1 MGWIEDPQTVTAAVV
16 FFTAAALTGLGR
28 LIFDPRRASLGPAT
42 LIPVALFVVVG
53 APNIPPTSPL
63 DQIAILGL
71 AGFVLGGFVELE
83 GYNQWPRRGLI
94 IVAPMVGLIWVI
106 ARTKE
111 FDLAI
116 ADRNFAVFIFLGVF
130 IAGIRTSRGKGS
142 ALMAPTFLMAA
153 AGGLFVLSWIN
164 GNFDLAKI
172 SAVIGVSIGG
182 FFAWNWPTYR
192 YPPGAALV
200 AGAATSLAAVAG
212 ILVLDG
218 HTSGTSVAIL
228 GLIFFSD
235 WLAGFV
241 SFGGGQVARAMRPV
255 LVIAVATS
263 IVAVAAAVGS

>member
-1 MGWIEDPQTVTAAVV
+1 LGWIEDPQTLTAAIV
-16 FFTAAALTGLGR
+16 FFAAAALTGLSR
-28 LIFDPRRASLGPAT
+28 LVFDPRRASLGPAI
-42 LIPVALFVVVG
+42 LIPVALFVVIG
-53 APNIPPTSPL
+53 APNIPPASPF
-63 DQIAILGL
+63 DQIAILGF
-71 AGFVLGGFVELE
+71 AGFVFGGFVELE
-83 GYNQWPRRGLI
+83 GFHHWPRRGLI

-106 ARTKE
+106 ARAGE
-111 FDLAI
+111 FDLTI
-116 ADRNFAVFIFLGVF
+116 ADRNFVVFIFVGVL
-130 IAGIRTSRGKGS
+130 IAGVRTSRGKGS
-142 ALMAPTFLMAA
+142 GLTAPTLLVAA

-172 SAVIGVSIGG
+172 SAVIGMSIGG

-218 HTSGTSVAIL
+218 RVSGTSVAIL

-241 SFGGGQVARAMRPV
+241 SFGGGQVGRAMRPL
-255 LVIAVATS
+255 LVIAVAAG
-263 IVAVAAAVGS
+263 IVAVAATVSA